1 MIRAM
6 DYDFEFRSRRSC
18 VMATRGIV
26 ATSQPLAAQVG
37 LDVLKRGGNAADAA
51 IAAAAMMV
59 VVEPVSN
66 GIGGDAFALYFDA
79 KTKQITAL
87 NASGRSAKASDAKSL
102 TRQGY
107 KQMPL
112 YSGVSV
118 TVPGAV
124 QGWADMLAK
133 HGTMKLDELIQP
145 AIETAEQGYP
155 VTEWIARAWRLSEK
169 KLLRTPDWQSG
180 DKDNGP
186 EQPSGNELLLDGR
199 APNAGE
205 IIKLP
210 TMATTLRGIA
220 ADGPDYIYK
229 GEFATKAAEHV
240 QKYGGWLTA
249 EDFAEHTGEWVEPL
263 HTDYHGA
270 KLYECPPNGQG
281 LAALVACNIAEAAHI
296 DRMDEPERV
305 AHMIEFMR
313 VGFEVAQKDV
323 FDPKWAKVDKKH
335 LCEKA
340 YGISRLVDIDAS
352 RAHSG
357 RTFGRTGNDTIY
369 LSVVDG
375 EGNACSWIQSCY
387 MGTGTGL
394 VVPGTGVSLQ
404 NRGAGFSLD
413 KEHPNFL
420 EPRKRP
426 YHTIMPAV
434 STRNGEL
441 HACFGIM
448 GGHMQ
453 PQAHF
458 QVLTH
463 LLDGMNPQQ
472 ALDMPRW
479 QLMGRGG
486 KLMIEPGFDDAVV
499 DDLEARGYKLQWVD
513 GFESIHMGG
522 GQVILRD
529 PATGVLIAGSDP
541 RKDGCA
547 VGW

>member
-1 MIRAM
+1 M

-18 VMATRGIV
+18 VMSTRGMV
-26 ATSQPLAAQVG
+26 AASQPLAAQAG

-51 IAAAAMMV
+51 VATAAMMV

-79 KTKQITAL
+79 KTKQISAL
-87 NASGRSAKASDAKSL
+87 NASGRSAAGSDAKAI
-102 TRQGY
+102 RQRGY

-112 YSGVSV
+112 FTGAAV
-118 TVPGAV
+118 TVPGV
-124 QGWADMLAK
+124 VRGWGDMLER
-133 HGTMKLDELIQP
+133 HGTQKLSELLKP
-145 AIETAEQGYP
+145 AIETAENGYP
-155 VTEWIARAWRLSEK
+155 VTEWIGHAWRNSAK
-169 KLLRTPDWQSG
+169 CLRRDADWKSPDIEQ
-180 DKDNGP
+180 GP
-186 EQPSGNELLLDGR
+186 PQPSGQELLLDGR
-199 APNAGE
+199 APVPGE
-205 IIKLP
+205 VITLK
-210 TMATTLRGIA
+210 TMGETLRGIA
-220 ADGPDYIYK
+220 ADGPDFIYK
-229 GEFATKAAEHV
+229 GEFAGKAAAHV
-240 QKYGGWLTA
+240 QKYGGWLTP
-249 EDFAEHTGEWVEPL
+249 EDFAAHQGEWAEPL
-263 HTDYHGA
+263 STDYHGA
-270 KLYECPPNGQG
+270 KLCECPPNGQG
-281 LAALVACNIAEAAHI
+281 LAALVACNIAEAANI
-296 DRMDEPERV
+296 DRMDEPERI

-313 VGFEVAQKDV
+313 VGFEVAQKEV

-335 LCEKA
+335 LCERA

-352 RAHSG
+352 RAHTG
-357 RTFGRTGNDTIY
+357 HTFGRTGNDTIY

-375 EGNACSWIQSCY
+375 QGNACSWIQSCY

-394 VVPGTGVSLQ
+394 IVPGTGVSLQ

-413 KEHPNFL
+413 KEHPNYL

-426 YHTIMPAV
+426 YHTIIPAM

-463 LLDGMNPQQ
+463 LLNGMNPQQ

-479 QLMGRGG
+479 QLMGNGG
-486 KLMIEPGFDDAVV
+486 KLLIEPGFDDAVI
-499 DDLEARGYKLQWVD
+499 DDLESRGYRLQFVD

-522 GQVILRD
+522 GQVILRAPD
-529 PATGVLIAGSDP
+529 SGVLIAGSDP

-547 VGW
+547 VAW